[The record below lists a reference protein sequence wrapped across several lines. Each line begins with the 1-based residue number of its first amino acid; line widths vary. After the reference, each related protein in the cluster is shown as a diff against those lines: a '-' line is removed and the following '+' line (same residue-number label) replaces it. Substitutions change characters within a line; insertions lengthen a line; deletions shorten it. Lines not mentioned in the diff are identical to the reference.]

1 MKKILVFLI
10 STFLIVSVADYK
22 FLDNSIYTLIKD
34 GYFDKDY
41 NIVTNINALNQN
53 KYVYNEYSSFVKNT
67 NNFYPKNKTDLLN
80 IYYTILNNG
89 WDNFSYYCDPIYKD
103 CLNDIQNLSKDAD
116 TFTYLNQLV
125 HPFNSFKTIQSNYN
139 SDGRIDVVIVKK
151 YTDEEIEK
159 INNKLNNVINEL
171 NVNNYNSINDKIKL
185 FHDYLANINRYD
197 KEKEKGESIY
207 HSDSAIGALFE
218 SHAVCSG
225 YSDAMAI
232 YLDMLD
238 LENIKVATSKHVW
251 NAVKID
257 NNWYHLDL
265 TWDDP
270 ITSTNED
277 IIKYDYFLV
286 TTNKLLSNDTTE
298 HSYSTI
304 IYDFIK

>member
-1 MKKILVFLI
+1 
-10 STFLIVSVADYK
+10 
-22 FLDNSIYTLIKD
+22 
-34 GYFDKDY
+34 
-41 NIVTNINALNQN
+41 
-53 KYVYNEYSSFVKNT
+53 
-67 NNFYPKNKTDLLN
+67 
-80 IYYTILNNG
+80 
-89 WDNFSYYCDPIYKD
+89 
-103 CLNDIQNLSKDAD
+103 
-116 TFTYLNQLV
+116 
-125 HPFNSFKTIQSNYN
+125 
-139 SDGRIDVVIVKK
+139 
-151 YTDEEIEK
+151 
-159 INNKLNNVINEL
+159 
-171 NVNNYNSINDKIKL
+171 
-185 FHDYLANINRYD
+185 
-197 KEKEKGESIY
+197 
-207 HSDSAIGALFE
+207 
-218 SHAVCSG
+218 
-225 YSDAMAI
+225 MAI